1 MSENIGLIA
10 GKGQFPLLF
19 AQAARSHGVEVI
31 AAAHRGETDP
41 ALAPLVK
48 ELHWVYV
55 GQLGKIIRIFK
66 AAGVKR
72 AVMAGGITRGRLF
85 KEFRPDLRALSVVR
99 RAGAGKD
106 DRLLRAVAAEL
117 ENEGISVAPSTL
129 FLDDLLAPAGQI
141 GRRAPSREELQDIE
155 LGFRVAKEMGALDI
169 GQCVVVRRQVVVA
182 LEAIEGTDETIRRG
196 GTPGRRR
203 RRGGESEQTPPGP
216 ALRCP
221 RGGARHHCRHDGSGG
236 RGAGGGSR
244 QDPPLQP
251 PGDAPGRQP
260 GQDRGLGDSGGRLR
274 AQAPANKRFHSA
286 FDLIP
291 LPNCRNLGYH
301 RAAISP
307 FQTRS
312 TT

>member
-41 ALAPLVK
+41 ALASLVQ

-66 AAGVKR
+66 KAGVQR
-72 AVMAGGITRGRLF
+72 AVMAGGISRGRLF

-117 ENEGISVAPSTL
+117 ESEGITVVPSTL

-141 GRRAPSREELQDIE
+141 SRRAPSPEELQDID
-155 LGFRVAKEMGALDI
+155 LGLQVAREVGRLDI

-182 LEAIEGTDETIRRG
+182 LEAIEGTDDTIRRG
-196 GTPGRRR
+196 GSLAGPGTVVVKISKPHQDLRFDVPAV
-203 RRGGESEQTPPGP
+203 GPETIAAMKEVGAAVLAVESGKT
-216 ALRCP
+216 LIFN
-221 RGGARHHCRHDGSGG
+221 
-236 RGAGGGSR
+236 R
-244 QDPPLQP
+244 QEMLKAANQ
-251 PGDAPGRQP
+251 AKIAVW
-260 GQDRGLGDSGGRLR
+260 GL
-274 AQAPANKRFHSA
+274 
-286 FDLIP
+286 
-291 LPNCRNLGYH
+291 
-301 RAAISP
+301 
-307 FQTRS
+307 
-312 TT
+312 